1 MVWRQG
7 RVGRDLIQHRMTLGS
22 LAFGSGQSW
31 NIRQTSQR
39 HHKIPGGA
47 CAVAQGRSNLSS
59 ELSVCENSVGAM
71 ILLLNRWAERWR
83 GSSRA

>member
-31 NIRQTSQR
+31 NVRQTSQR
-39 HHKIPGGA
+39 HLAQSLKAGPIS
-47 CAVAQGRSNLSS
+47 AVNP
-59 ELSVCENSVGAM
+59 VCVNTPSA
-71 ILLLNRWAERWR
+71 L
-83 GSSRA
+83 

>member
-22 LAFGSGQSW
+22 CV
-31 NIRQTSQR
+31 RQRPVVERSANESAA
-39 HHKIPGGA
+39 P

-59 ELSVCENSVGAM
+59 EPSVCEHSVGAM